1 MAPTQAARAFAPAYE
16 PVPPRRGV
24 REQIALT
31 AEAVQIADGARMAH
45 LHGDGWERRGVLQRL
60 RRESRP

>member
-1 MAPTQAARAFAPAYE
+1 MAQNQAAQAFAPAYE
-16 PVPPRRGV
+16 PPPRRGV
-24 REQIALT
+24 REQIAPT
-31 AEAVQIADGARMAH
+31 AEAVLIADGARIAH